1 MVFTVEGIYM
11 KKKKAEALMQRLV
24 QNKISRPEFDE
35 LLGSLEDP
43 EMVAG
48 MEESMRKHFEQVLNE
63 YNEELKS
70 NTEDKKIKDQS
81 LSRTQKEKE

>member
-24 QNKISRPEFDE
+24 QNKISRPEFEE

-43 EMVAG
+43 EMVNG
-48 MEESMRKHFEQVLNE
+48 MEESMRKHFEQVLKD
-63 YNEELKS
+63 YDDELKS
-70 NTEDKKIKDQS
+70 NIEDQIISDNYSKDH
-81 LSRTQKEKE
+81 KEK